1 MPISVN
7 LLENYDT
14 YYRKYLRVIKNIFEC
29 NSCTNECNDNTID
42 INYREHIVDNLSEC
56 PCFEDNQPGT
66 REVSANKGDD
76 SNNETPIYER
86 LSVGEALIISR
97 DEDDNVLVAENHDG
111 KVEFRY
117 VALPSEKI
125 SDK

>member
-7 LLENYDT
+7 LLENYDM
-14 YYRKYLRVIKNIFEC
+14 YSRKYLQVIKNIFDC
-29 NSCTNECNDNTID
+29 NNCINKCIDNSICN
-42 INYREHIVDNLSEC
+42 NYKEHVVDNLCEC
-56 PCFEDNQPGT
+56 PCFLDNQPNA
-66 REVSANKGDD
+66 REISANKDD
-76 SNNETPIYER
+76 DNNDETPIYER

-97 DEDDNVLVAENHDG
+97 DEDDNILVAENHDG

-117 VALPSEKI
+117 VTLPSEKI